1 MNLLALSASV
11 PSPLQQLLS
20 TLQLDMSTGSGQTS
34 PTDATDQA
42 TTAPASSPK
51 PAGSASSQFSTDTLS
66 ALLAAQEGPPSA
78 SSVASNMIGSLDTNG
93 DGSLS
98 LDEVEQ
104 ALNGGST
111 SSTSTSTTAEAQ
123 AFAKLDT
130 NGDGELSAD
139 ELTAAL
145 NTMQQDQT
153 QQSQGHHGG
162 HHHHHHVDSSAD
174 ASATTTST
182 SATNTSAAT
191 TAASS
196 STTDATTST
205 DAGALISL
213 AA

>member
-20 TLQLDMSTGSGQTS
+20 TLQMDMTTGSGQTS

-104 ALNGGST
+104 ALSGGNA
-111 SSTSTSTTAEAQ
+111 SSTSTSNTAEAQ

-130 NGDGELSAD
+130 NGDGQLSAD

-145 NTMQQDQT
+145 NTMQQDQA
-153 QQSQGHHGG
+153 QQTHGHHGGG
-162 HHHHHHVDSSAD
+162 HHHHHMD
-174 ASATTTST
+174 ASASTDATSTTST
-182 SATNTSAAT
+182 SALT
-191 TAASS
+191 TTASS
-196 STTDATTST
+196 STTDPAAST
-205 DAGALISL
+205 DAGALISM